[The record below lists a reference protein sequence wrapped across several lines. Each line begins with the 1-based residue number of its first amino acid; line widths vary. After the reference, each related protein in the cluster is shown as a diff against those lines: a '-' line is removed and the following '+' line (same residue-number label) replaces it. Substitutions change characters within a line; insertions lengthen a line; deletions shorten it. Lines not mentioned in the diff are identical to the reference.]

1 MQIFI
6 KLPSGRTITISFDKD
21 ITIHEI
27 KEMIQDREE
36 NNISNMEIIVNNEK
50 LNNNILILSLVNH
63 PRELESIN
71 FYLI

>member
-1 MQIFI
+1 MQIFV

-27 KEMIQDREE
+27 KEMIQDIEE

-50 LNNNILILSLVNH
+50 LSNNINH
-63 PRELESIN
+63 PRDLESIK

>member
-1 MQIFI
+1 MQIFV
-6 KLPSGRTITISFDKD
+6 KFPSGRTITISFDKD

-36 NNISNMEIIVNNEK
+36 NNISNMEIIVNKEK
-50 LNNNILILSLVNH
+50 LINNIFILSLVNH
-63 PRELESIN
+63 PRDLESIN

>member
-1 MQIFI
+1 MQIFV
-6 KLPSGRTITISFDKD
+6 KFPSGRTITISFDKD

-36 NNISNMEIIVNNEK
+36 NNISNMEIIVNKEK
-50 LNNNILILSLVNH
+50 LNNNIFILSLVNH
-63 PRELESIN
+63 PRDLESIN

>member
-1 MQIFI
+1 MQIFV

-27 KEMIQDREE
+27 KEMIQDIEE

-50 LNNNILILSLVNH
+50 LSNNIFILSLVNH
-63 PRELESIN
+63 PRDLESIN

>member
-50 LNNNILILSLVNH
+50 LSNNILILSLVDH
-63 PRELESIN
+63 PRDLESIN